1 LTEAGSRFGYSPQSL
16 ASLARD
22 FRAGKLEFFLQPRPG
37 PKSAP
42 AKEAA
47 RAQILELR
55 RAGSSLDE
63 IATAIRTAGT
73 PLNRTGIAEVLSQ
86 AGLPRLWRRPA
97 AGHGTPHRESL
108 IRAQRIDF
116 ATFPDQLS
124 SGLAGL
130 FLTVPELLRLE
141 LPRLVAEAGYP
152 GTRMIPALS
161 YLLSLLALK
170 LVAIRRLSHV
180 DDIASD
186 QAAGLYAGLTAI
198 PKTTALTTYSYRTQR
213 DLQRRFLAALGPAL
227 IQAGL
232 GEGAEFDLDFHA
244 VMHYGQDQ
252 VLEEHYVPRRSQ
264 RTASVLTFFAQDH
277 RSQNLVYANADLLK
291 ADQHR
296 EVLRFCEHWRS
307 ATGHLPSR
315 LVFDGKLTTQA
326 VLVQLDRLGV
336 RFLTLRARSPKLVRE
351 LEQIPAS
358 AWRSVQLERA
368 GGYRKVSVY
377 DAPTGLSDFPG
388 QIRQIAVRGLGH
400 EHPTV
405 LITNDRQTRVK
416 PLVERY
422 ASRMN
427 IEQRLAE
434 FIRAFHIDALA
445 SAVPLNVDLDV
456 VLSVLA
462 GAICA
467 SFRRR
472 LPGHESAT
480 PDTLQ
485 RRFFSTAGK
494 IVVDDRSVRV
504 RLDLRTYSPVLR
516 AADLSSVQVPW
527 WDNRRLIFELA

>member
-1 LTEAGSRFGYSPQSL
+1 
-16 ASLARD
+16 
-22 FRAGKLEFFLQPRPG
+22 
-37 PKSAP
+37 
-42 AKEAA
+42 
-47 RAQILELR
+47 
-55 RAGSSLDE
+55 
-63 IATAIRTAGT
+63 
-73 PLNRTGIAEVLSQ
+73 
-86 AGLPRLWRRPA
+86 
-97 AGHGTPHRESL
+97 
-108 IRAQRIDF
+108 
-116 ATFPDQLS
+116 
-124 SGLAGL
+124 
-130 FLTVPELLRLE
+130 
-141 LPRLVAEAGYP
+141 
-152 GTRMIPALS
+152 
-161 YLLSLLALK
+161 
-170 LVAIRRLSHV
+170 
-180 DDIASD
+180 
-186 QAAGLYAGLTAI
+186 
-198 PKTTALTTYSYRTQR
+198 
-213 DLQRRFLAALGPAL
+213 
-227 IQAGL
+227 
-232 GEGAEFDLDFHA
+232 
-244 VMHYGQDQ
+244 
-252 VLEEHYVPRRSQ
+252 
-264 RTASVLTFFAQDH
+264 
-277 RSQNLVYANADLLK
+277 
-291 ADQHR
+291 
-296 EVLRFCEHWRS
+296 
-307 ATGHLPSR
+307 
-315 LVFDGKLTTQA
+315 
-326 VLVQLDRLGV
+326 
-336 RFLTLRARSPKLVRE
+336 
-351 LEQIPAS
+351 
-358 AWRSVQLERA
+358 VQLERA

-467 SFRRR
+467 SFRHR
-472 LPGHESAT
+472 LRGHESAT